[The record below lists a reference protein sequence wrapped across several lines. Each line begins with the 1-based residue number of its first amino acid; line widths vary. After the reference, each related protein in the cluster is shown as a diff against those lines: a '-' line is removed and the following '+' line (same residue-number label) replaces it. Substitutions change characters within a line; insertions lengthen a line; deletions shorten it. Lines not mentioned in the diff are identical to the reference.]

1 MLVIARAVINPAAS
15 GYASPVAEAL
25 IEVGELRRSFGERV
39 ALDGVTFRIHAGEI
53 VGLLGPNGAGKTTT
67 MRILTGLLAP
77 TGGHARVDG
86 HDVLTEPLAARRRLG
101 YLPEGAPLYEEMVPG
116 RLLRFVANSRGLGA
130 AEQARAIEKVTA
142 SCGLEG
148 RLEQPI
154 GTLSRGYRQRVGLA
168 AALLHDPKILVL
180 DEPTTG
186 LDPNQVAEIRALVR
200 ALGATRTVILST
212 HVLSEVQAICDRVL
226 ILHQGKLVADDRT
239 EVVLRQRQGQLL
251 RVGLGPSKVTASQA
265 QLLEELGALPR
276 VRAVRLATPLD
287 ELHRFELEAEEDV
300 RADIFRWAVE
310 RGHVLVEL
318 SVVPRSLEGVFR
330 ELTGALEPQLV
341 RGR

>member
-1 MLVIARAVINPAAS
+1 
-15 GYASPVAEAL
+15 VAQAL
-25 IEVGELRRSFGERV
+25 IEVAELRRSFGERM
-39 ALDGVTFRIHAGEI
+39 ALDGVTFRVSAGEI

-77 TGGHARVDG
+77 TGGQARVDG
-86 HDVLTEPLAARRRLG
+86 HDVLTEPTLARQRLG
-101 YLPEGAPLYEEMVPG
+101 YLAEGAPLYEEMTPA
-116 RLLRFVANSRGLGA
+116 RLLQFVASSRGLGS
-130 AEQARAIEKVTA
+130 AESARALEKTA
-142 SCGLEG
+142 VSCGLEG
-148 RLEQPI
+148 RLGQPI

-226 ILHQGKLVADDRT
+226 ILHQGRLVADDRT

-251 RVGLGPSKVTASQA
+251 RVGLGPSKVAASQDR
-265 QLLEELGALPR
+265 LMEELSALAS
-276 VRAVRLATPLD
+276 VRAVRPATPLD
-287 ELHRFELEAEEDV
+287 EVHRFELDCEGDA
-300 RADIFRWAVE
+300 RADVFRWAVE
-310 RGHVLVEL
+310 GGHVLVEL

-330 ELTGALEPQLV
+330 ELTAS
-341 RGR
+341 R